1 MPSVIAVGAPAA
13 WTGFAAEAE
22 LEGRARAPFELPG
35 SRAHAQAMKSAA
47 PQITSPRDA
56 LRGNDIALTQGR
68 PMRTVS
74 RPTRTK
80 FTTGLATFAMT
91 LLALTGAADAQ
102 ARGFTVVSGC
112 RMQFVSDAPLER
124 TTGVS
129 TSMTGEIQLDPTNLA
144 GSHGRIQVPIASI
157 RTGSDLRDEH
167 LHGPTWL
174 DAEHN
179 PNAIFEITA
188 VEGAT
193 TLAAG
198 QVTQVTLI
206 GTFTVHG
213 VSHAMRASAQV
224 RWMPHS
230 PELESE
236 GIHGDLIRAQASFTV
251 NLPDHNVSVN
261 PLVRLK
267 VSDQIRVNVT
277 LRATSG

>member
-1 MPSVIAVGAPAA
+1 
-13 WTGFAAEAE
+13 
-22 LEGRARAPFELPG
+22 
-35 SRAHAQAMKSAA
+35 
-47 PQITSPRDA
+47 
-56 LRGNDIALTQGR
+56 
-68 PMRTVS
+68 MRTVS
-74 RPTRTK
+74 KPTRTK
-80 FTTGLATFAMT
+80 FTASLAAFAMT
-91 LLALTGAADAQ
+91 MLALTGVSDAYAQ
-102 ARGFTVVSGC
+102 ARGFHVVSGC

-129 TSMTGEIQLDPTNLA
+129 TTMTGDIQIDPANLA

-167 LHGPTWL
+167 LRGPNWL
-174 DAEHN
+174 DAGRN
-179 PNAIFEITA
+179 PNAIFEITS

-193 TLAAG
+193 ALVAG
-198 QVTQVTLI
+198 QVTRVTLV

-213 VSHAMRASAQV
+213 VSHAMRAQAQV

-230 PELESE
+230 PELEGQ

-267 VSDQIRVNVT
+267 ISDQIRVNVT